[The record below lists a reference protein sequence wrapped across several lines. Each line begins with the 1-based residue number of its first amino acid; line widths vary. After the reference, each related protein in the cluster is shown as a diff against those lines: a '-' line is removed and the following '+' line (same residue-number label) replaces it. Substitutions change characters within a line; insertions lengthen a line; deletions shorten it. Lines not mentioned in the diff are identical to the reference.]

1 MKAKR
6 ELTIVGEDY
15 LRAIYSAAEW
25 DEDGIGVSDLAHIMG
40 VVPSTASENV
50 RRLREAGLVDHQPY
64 QRVRL
69 TEAGRVQA
77 VRMVRRHRILE
88 TFLHRHL
95 GFSWDEVHEEA
106 EDLEHAVSDRFID
119 RIDKVL
125 GFPALDPHGDP
136 IPDADGSLTEVEP
149 ISLELAEVGQK
160 RQIARIRD
168 AEPAVLRYFEARGIV
183 PSAWI
188 TVRERIAGTGIVT
201 VEVDGK
207 ELDLAEHL
215 TASIRVIGRDTH

>member
-1 MKAKR
+1 MKNKR
-6 ELTIVGEDY
+6 ELTMVGEDY

-25 DEDGIGVSDLAHIMG
+25 DEDGVGVTDLAHMMG

-69 TEAGRVQA
+69 TEAGRAEA

-106 EDLEHAVSDRFID
+106 EELEHAVSDRFID

-136 IPDADGSLTEVEP
+136 IPAADGSLTEVEP
-149 ISLELAEVGQK
+149 ISLEAAEVGQK

-188 TVRERIAGTGIVT
+188 TVRERIEGTGIVS

-215 TASIRVIGRDTH
+215 AAYIRVIRRDAN

>member
-1 MKAKR
+1 MKNKR
-6 ELTIVGEDY
+6 ELTMVGEDY

-25 DEDGIGVSDLAHIMG
+25 DEDGVGVTDLAHMMG

-69 TEAGRVQA
+69 TEAGRAEA

-106 EDLEHAVSDRFID
+106 EELEHAVSDRFID

-136 IPDADGSLTEVEP
+136 IPAADGSLTEVEP
-149 ISLELAEVGQK
+149 ISLEAAEVGQK

-188 TVRERIAGTGIVT
+188 TVRERIEGTGIVS

-215 TASIRVIGRDTH
+215 AASIRVIRRDAN

>member
-1 MKAKR
+1 MKLKR
-6 ELTIVGEDY
+6 DLTIVGEDY

-25 DEDGIGVSDLAHIMG
+25 DEDGIGVSDLAHLMG

-69 TEAGRVQA
+69 TEEGRAQA

-88 TFLHRHL
+88 TFLHRYL

-106 EDLEHAVSDRFID
+106 EELEHAVSDRFID

-136 IPDADGSLTEVEP
+136 IPGPDGSLADIEP
-149 ISLELAEVGQK
+149 ISLQDAEVGQR

-188 TVRERIAGTGIVT
+188 TIRERIAGTGIVS
-201 VEVDGK
+201 VEVDGR

-215 TASIRVIGRDTH
+215 AASIRVIRRDS